1 MTTLGEFWNMI
12 WPSLGEGLLVTL
24 KLSGGA
30 LLIGLVVGLP
40 TALLRVYGP
49 KWVRA
54 IATAYVDVIRGTPLL
69 VQLFFVYYGLADPNL
84 GRMLEDL
91 GFRAGLLVLSPM
103 AAAYV
108 ALGLNSGAY
117 QAEYFRGA
125 IQAIGS
131 GQTVAARALGMT
143 RYQAIVNI
151 VLPQAMRLVVAPW
164 SNEVANMVKYTSVVS
179 LIAVS
184 DLFGEARRI
193 MSRYYNQMVMLPLIG
208 IIYLIIVLLMTWAM
222 HHVEKR
228 ARIPGLEVGTGRI

>member
-1 MTTLGEFWNMI
+1 MIREPLGGPI
-12 WPSLGEGLLVTL
+12 IRVTGLHKTYGDLAVL
-24 KLSGGA
+24 
-30 LLIGLVVGLP
+30 VGL
-40 TALLRVYGP
+40 
-49 KWVRA
+49 
-54 IATAYVDVIRGTPLL
+54 
-69 VQLFFVYYGLADPNL
+69 
-84 GRMLEDL
+84 
-91 GFRAGLLVLSPM
+91 GFPAGLLVLSPM

-164 SNEVANMVKYTSVVS
+164 SNEVAYMVKYTSVVS

-193 MSRYYNQMVMLPLIG
+193 MSRYYNQMVMLPFIG